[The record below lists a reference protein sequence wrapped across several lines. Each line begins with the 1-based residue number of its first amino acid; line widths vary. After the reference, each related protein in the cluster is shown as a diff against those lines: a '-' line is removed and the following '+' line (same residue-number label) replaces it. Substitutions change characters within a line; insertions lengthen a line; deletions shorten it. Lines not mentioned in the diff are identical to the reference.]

1 MDIKTFGI
9 VGTGR
14 SARVIAELAAFKGY
28 DVIVWGEQEG
38 EFDSFRKAVDSSL
51 QQKIDRWAITSA
63 EKKVTV
69 ARIELTTDLTKLA
82 DADFVIETLVT
93 DVEYVNAHFTRLDEI
108 CKPETILAS
117 NTSTLS
123 ITEFGAHTM
132 RPDRV
137 IGVHFMH
144 PVTQTQVVEI
154 ARGLKTSDAVVAT
167 VRQLIES
174 LGRTPVESYE
184 SIGLITS
191 RLLVPLVNEAC
202 AMLME
207 GVAAP
212 EEIDKAIRVGF
223 SMPAGPL
230 EMADRMGLDTFVV
243 ICERMWHETG
253 DNRYRPAPN
262 LKKLARAGLLGA
274 ETGEGFFR
282 YDGNGARIKEGK

>member
-1 MDIKTFGI
+1 MVIKSFGI
-9 VGTGR
+9 IGTGR
-14 SARVIAELAAFKGY
+14 TGRTIAELAAFKGY
-28 DVIVWGEQEG
+28 DVIVWGDSAE
-38 EFDSFRKAVDSSL
+38 EFDAFQKAVDASL
-51 QQKIDRWAITSA
+51 QQKIDRWAITAS
-63 EKKVTV
+63 EKKVT
-69 ARIELTTDLTKLA
+69 ISKIQLTTDLSQLA
-82 DADFVIETLVT
+82 DCEFVIETLVT
-93 DVEYVNAHFTRLDEI
+93 DPTYVNDQFTKLDRI
-108 CKPETILAS
+108 CKPEAILAS

-123 ITEFGAHTM
+123 ITEFGAQTH
-132 RPDRV
+132 RPERV

-144 PVTQTQVVEI
+144 PVTQTKVVEI
-154 ARGLKTSDAVVAT
+154 ARGLKTSDEVVAT
-167 VRQLIES
+167 VRELIDS

-223 SMPAGPL
+223 TMPAGPL

-262 LKKLARAGLLGA
+262 LKKLVRAGMLGT
-274 ETGEGFFR
+274 ETGEGFFK
-282 YDGNGARIKEGK
+282 YENGVRIKEGK

>member
-1 MDIKTFGI
+1 MVIKSFGI
-9 VGTGR
+9 IGTGR
-14 SARVIAELAAFKGY
+14 TGRVIAELAAFKGY
-28 DVIVWGEQEG
+28 DVIVWGESDE
-38 EFDSFRKAVDSSL
+38 EFDAFQKAVDASL
-51 QQKIDRWAITSA
+51 QQKIDRWAITAS

-69 ARIELTTDLTKLA
+69 SKIQLTTELSQLA
-82 DADFVIETLVT
+82 DCEFVIETLVT
-93 DVEYVNAHFTRLDEI
+93 DVTYVNEQFSKLDGI
-108 CKPETILAS
+108 CKPEAILAS

-123 ITEFGAHTM
+123 ITEFGAHTA
-132 RPDRV
+132 RPERV

-144 PVTQTQVVEI
+144 PVTQTKVVEI
-154 ARGLKTSDAVVAT
+154 ARGLKTSDEVVAI
-167 VRQLIES
+167 VRELIDS

-184 SIGLITS
+184 SSGLITS

-202 AMLME
+202 AILME

-212 EEIDKAIRVGF
+212 EEVDKAIRVGF

-262 LKKLARAGLLGA
+262 LKKLVRAGLLGT
-274 ETGEGFFR
+274 ETGEGFFK
-282 YDGNGARIKEGK
+282 YDAGGARIKEGK

>member
-1 MDIKTFGI
+1 MEIKSFGV

-14 SARVIAELAAFKGY
+14 SGRVIAELAALKGF
-28 DVIVWGEQEG
+28 DVIVLGESEN
-38 EFDSFRKAVDSSL
+38 EFEPFLKAVDAGL

-63 EKKVTV
+63 EKKVTL
-69 ARIELTTDLTKLA
+69 ARIELTIDMAQLA
-82 DADFVIETLVT
+82 NCDFVIETLVT
-93 DVEYVNAHFTRLDEI
+93 DLATVNEKFENLDGI

-123 ITEFGAHTM
+123 ITEFGGHTS
-132 RPDRV
+132 RPERV

-144 PVTQTQVVEI
+144 PVSQTKVVEI
-154 ARGLKTSDAVVAT
+154 ARGLKTSDEVVAT
-167 VRQLIES
+167 VRELIEA

-202 AMLME
+202 AILME

-212 EEIDKAIRVGF
+212 EEVDKAIRVGF

-262 LKKLARAGLLGA
+262 LKKLVRAGLLGVGS
-274 ETGEGFFR
+274 GEGFFK
-282 YDGNGARIKEGK
+282 YDENGARIKEGK